1 MTNHPPGRQ
10 GGLADLASALPGTN
24 VELEPGYV
32 AFDLGDAFV
41 EANVKD
47 GAARVRIRAY
57 LGYAERSIVEDWVQS
72 QPLPRSGSLQVVTHD
87 DGVVE
92 PRLVF
97 ERPVTG
103 NDWSTDLL
111 RNRAPRFAA

>member
-41 EANVKD
+41 EANMKD

-72 QPLPRSGSLQVVTHD
+72 HLCRGPVLSRSSPTT
-87 DGVVE
+87 
-92 PRLVF
+92 
-97 ERPVTG
+97 TG
-103 NDWSTDLL
+103 LSSRDWCS
-111 RNRAPRFAA
+111 RGP